1 MDSSVASQKLKSY
14 VHNKSVS
21 VAMRTLVASKFDKLG
36 GKVIQNI
43 TSINMGFLERQYNVK
58 ELYCR

>member
-21 VAMRTLVASKFDKLG
+21 VAMRTLVTSKFDNLG

-58 ELYCR
+58 KL